1 MPNKIFLWILISF
14 ALGQAHAQ
22 KVQYKFSKLDV
33 NKGLS
38 HNQPNCFLKDRKG
51 FVWIG
56 TNSGL
61 NRFDGYSIKV
71 FLNDQR
77 DTSSIGI
84 SHVSSL
90 MEDPDGR
97 IWAGT
102 TNGGIFTNVYNPE
115 TETFT
120 HGTRNILQ
128 QYGIPD
134 GIITNIIKDS
144 KGFYWFTHGTQGIFR
159 YSPSDK
165 KSISIPYVSL
175 DSTTLPSCQA
185 ASLIED
191 QDGNFWVMLKNGSL
205 KKIDGKTF
213 AVLYHNHYLKEWFH
227 GELLDYKLTTD
238 HDGDIWICPAN
249 TNYGIFYFDLAHNT
263 IHHIHEKSE
272 GWRLNKNIV
281 RGIVEDNQ
289 GMMWVGTDHGGVN
302 VIDKQKKTVSY
313 ILNRSEDNRSL
324 SQNSITSLYKDY
336 EGIIWVGTYKKG
348 ACYYHENIVRFPLFR
363 HEEGSASTGLHFDD
377 MNKFAEDDNGNL
389 WLGTNG
395 GGLVYF
401 DRQRNTYK
409 QYHHDPSNPN
419 SLSNDVI
426 VSLWIDREKILWVG
440 TYYGGLN
447 SFDGKKFTRYKHNPS
462 DTTSIADDNIWEIF
476 EDSRGEI
483 WIGTLYNG
491 LDMYDRKSKKFKHFP
506 FGRSNSVHSNYI
518 SEIREDAKG
527 NMWIGTGY
535 GIDLLE
541 RATGKF
547 VHYLNQNNDQHGLSN
562 NSILSILQ
570 DNRGW
575 MWVGTFEGLNLF
587 DPEKKTFTP
596 FYEEDGLPHNTI
608 LTLVEDNS
616 GNLWMSTPNGIS
628 NLLIT
633 RKEKDN
639 GYAFQFKNYDES
651 DGLQGRQFNEN
662 AALKTKS
669 GELVFGGA
677 YGFNIFRPEKIMT
690 SKNIPQ
696 TVLSDFQ
703 VFNKSVGIGEAIDG
717 EIILLKSITETKE
730 ITLPHSANVISIEFT
745 SLNFFHP
752 DKSTY
757 LYMLEDFN
765 PYWTTADGKS
775 RKVTY
780 TNLDPGE
787 YTFRV
792 KSSNRDGVWS
802 KDEVALK
809 ITILPPFWKTKIA
822 FVLYVLLILGALL
835 LSRKLLVARE
845 RLKYNIAH
853 ERQEAQRMH
862 ELDVM
867 KMRFFTNVS
876 HEFRTPL
883 TLILTPLEK
892 MLKQNAE
899 PPQPAQLQLI
909 HRNARRLLNLVNQL
923 LDFRK
928 LEVQEIKLNLS
939 EGDIIAF
946 IRETVYSFS
955 DLSEK
960 KNIRLD
966 FTSALTTLETTF
978 DQDKVEK
985 TMFNLL
991 SNAFKFT
998 PEHGAV
1004 SVSIKENIQRDE
1016 RSLEVEVKDTGIGIP
1031 VSKQEKIFER
1041 FFQNDLPSSMINQGS
1056 GIGLSI
1062 TKEFVRIQEGTITV
1076 ESEVGKGSCFTVV
1089 LPIKRALHSENKEV
1103 ENVFVNPDI
1112 SEEDAHAHLMDEN
1125 AKLPTLLLVEDN
1137 EDFRFYL
1144 KDNLRFQYRIIE
1156 AKDGE
1161 DGWSKVLSALPD
1173 LMVSDVMMP
1182 HMNGLE
1188 LCKKVKQDARV
1199 SHIPIILLTARTAEE
1214 QKLEGFESGADDYV
1228 TKPFNFE
1235 ILQSRIKNLIHK
1247 RELFQKDFRKQI
1259 EIKGSDIVITSLD
1272 EKLIQKAIKYVEEK
1286 IADADFSVEDLS
1298 RELGMSRV
1306 HLYKKLLALTG
1317 KSPLEFIRSLRLQR
1331 AAQLLTKSQLTV
1343 AEVAYQVGFN
1353 NPKYFAKY
1361 FKEEFGML
1369 PSAYMAQHKRNAE

>member
-1 MPNKIFLWILISF
+1 MPTKILLWILICF

-22 KVQYKFSKLDV
+22 SEQYKFLKLDV

-51 FVWIG
+51 FIWIG

-61 NRFDGYSIKV
+61 NRFDGYGVKT

-77 DTSSIGI
+77 DTSSISI
-84 SHVSSL
+84 SHVNSL
-90 MEDPDGR
+90 LEDPDGR

-102 TNGGIFTNVYNPE
+102 TNGGIFTNVFDPE
-115 TETFT
+115 TETFAHST
-120 HGTRNILQ
+120 SAVLQ

-134 GIITNIIKDS
+134 GNINSIVKDS
-144 KGFYWFTHGTQGIFR
+144 QGFFWFIHTTKGVFR
-159 YSPSDK
+159 YNPLEK
-165 KSISIPYVSL
+165 KSISISYVSA
-175 DSTTLPSCQA
+175 DSTSIPACQVT
-185 ASLIED
+185 SLVED
-191 QDGNFWVMLKNGSL
+191 RDRNFWIIQKNGSL
-205 KKIDGKTF
+205 KKLNGKSL
-213 AVLYHNHYLKEWFH
+213 AVIHRDNFIQNWFK
-227 GELLDYKLTTD
+227 GELLDHKLTTD
-238 HDGDIWICPAN
+238 RDGDIWVCPTN
-249 TNYGIFYFDLAHNT
+249 TNSGIFYFDIAHNVH
-263 IHHIHEKSE
+263 HHIHEKSQ
-272 GWRLNKNIV
+272 GWQLNKNIV

-289 GMMWVGTDHGGVN
+289 GLMWVGTDHGGVN
-302 VIDKQKKTVSY
+302 VIDKKKKSVTY
-313 ILNRSEDNRSL
+313 ILSRAEDNRSL

-336 EGIIWVGTYKKG
+336 EGIIWIGTYKKG
-348 ACYYHENIVRFPLFR
+348 ACYYHEDIVRFPLFR
-363 HEEGSASTGLHFDD
+363 HEEGLSSSGLHFDD
-377 MNKFAEDDNGNL
+377 MNKFAEDDKGNL

-395 GGLVYF
+395 GGLIYF
-401 DRQRNTYK
+401 DRQHNTYK
-409 QYHHDPSNPN
+409 EYRYNAADPN

-426 VSLWIDREKILWVG
+426 VSLWIDREKIVWVG

-447 SFDGKKFTRYKHNPS
+447 AFDGKRFTRYKHNPA

-476 EDSRGEI
+476 EDSQGQI
-483 WIGTLYNG
+483 WIATLYNG
-491 LDMYDRKSKKFKHFP
+491 VDVYNRKTKIFKHFP
-506 FGRSNSVHSNYI
+506 FGRPNSVHSSYI
-518 SEIREDAKG
+518 SEIREDNAG

-535 GIDLLE
+535 GIDVLE
-541 RATGKF
+541 KSTGKF
-547 VHYLNQNNDQHGLSN
+547 IHYLNQNNDPHGLSN
-562 NSILSILQ
+562 NSVLSLLQ
-570 DNRGW
+570 DSRGR

-587 DPEKKTFTP
+587 DPQNKTFTS
-596 FYEEDGLPHNTI
+596 FYEKDGLPHNTI
-608 LTLVEDNS
+608 LTLLEDNN

-633 RKEKDN
+633 KKETDS
-639 GYAFQFKNYDES
+639 GYTFQFKNYDES

-669 GELVFGGA
+669 GELVFGGSS
-677 YGFNIFRPEKIMT
+677 GFNIFRPEKIIAN
-690 SKNIPQ
+690 KNIPQ

-703 VFNKSVGIGEAIDG
+703 VFNKSVGIGEAMDG
-717 EIILLKSITETKE
+717 QIILSKAITETKE
-730 ITLPHSANVISIEFT
+730 IVLPHSANVISIEFA

-757 LYMLEDFN
+757 LYMLENFN
-765 PYWTTADGKS
+765 PYWSAADGKS

-792 KSSNRDGVWS
+792 KSSNSDGVWS

-822 FVLYVLLILGALL
+822 FILYIFLILGALL
-835 LSRKLLVARE
+835 LSRKVLVARE
-845 RLKYNIAH
+845 RLKYKIAH

-892 MLKQNAE
+892 MLKSDAE
-899 PPQPAQLQLI
+899 PPQPGQLQLI

-928 LEVQEIKLNLS
+928 LEVQEIKVNLS
-939 EGDIIAF
+939 EGDIISF

-960 KNIRLD
+960 KNIKLD
-966 FTSALTTLETTF
+966 FFSSLAVLETTF

-985 TMFNLL
+985 IMFNLL

-998 PEHGAV
+998 PVQGAV
-1004 SVSIKENIQRDE
+1004 SVSVQETGAENLRALEIQ
-1016 RSLEVEVKDTGIGIP
+1016 VKDTGIGIP
-1031 VSKQEKIFER
+1031 DTKRDKIFER
-1041 FFQNDLPSSMINQGS
+1041 FFQNDLPSSVINQGS

-1062 TKEFVRIQEGTITV
+1062 TKEFVRLQEGTITV
-1076 ESEVGKGSCFTVV
+1076 DSEVGKGSCFTVV
-1089 LPIKRALHSENKEV
+1089 LPIKLILNIENRSVEEAALHTDVLSEDV
-1103 ENVFVNPDI
+1103 QPDTG
-1112 SEEDAHAHLMDEN
+1112 N
-1125 AKLPTLLLVEDN
+1125 TTKLPTLLLVEDN

-1144 KDNLRFQYRIIE
+1144 KDNLRFQYNIVE

-1161 DGWSKVLSALPD
+1161 EGWSKVLSALPD
-1173 LMVSDVMMP
+1173 LIVSDVMMP
-1182 HMNGLE
+1182 RLSGLE
-1188 LCKKVKQDARV
+1188 LCKKVKHDQRV
-1199 SHIPIILLTARTAEE
+1199 SHIPVILLTARTAEE

-1235 ILQSRIKNLIHK
+1235 ILQSRIKNLIQK
-1247 RELFQKDFRKQI
+1247 RALFQKDFRKQI
-1259 EIKGSDIVITSLD
+1259 EIQGSDIAITSLD
-1272 EKLIQKAIKYVEEK
+1272 EKLIQRAIKYVEEK

-1298 RELGMSRV
+1298 HELGMSRV

-1331 AAQLLTKSQLTV
+1331 AAKLLSGSQLTV

-1369 PSAYMAQHKRNAE
+1369 PSAYIAQYKKRAS

>member
-1 MPNKIFLWILISF
+1 MPNKIFLWILISL
-14 ALGQAHAQ
+14 ALGRAHAQ
-22 KVQYKFSKLDV
+22 NVQYNFLKLDV

-51 FVWIG
+51 FIWIG

-61 NRFDGYSIKV
+61 NRFDGYSVKV

-77 DTSSIGI
+77 DTSSISI
-84 SHVSSL
+84 SHVNSL
-90 MEDPDGR
+90 VEDPDGR
-97 IWAGT
+97 VWAGT
-102 TNGGIFTNVYNPE
+102 TNGGVFTNVFNPE
-115 TETFT
+115 TETFA
-120 HGTRNILQ
+120 HGTRTILR

-134 GIITNIIKDS
+134 GTITNIVKDS
-144 KGFYWFTHGTQGIFR
+144 KGFYWFIHSTQGVFR
-159 YSPSDK
+159 YDPLVKKSIVVPYVSPD
-165 KSISIPYVSL
+165 SISIP
-175 DSTTLPSCQA
+175 SCQV
-185 ASLIED
+185 ASLVED
-191 QDGNFWVMLKNGSL
+191 RDANFWLIQKNGSL
-205 KKIDGKTF
+205 KKLDGKTL
-213 AVLYHNHYLKEWFH
+213 AVTYHDHFLKNWFK
-227 GELLDYKLTTD
+227 GELLDHKLTAD
-238 HDGDIWICPAN
+238 KDGDIWVCPTS
-249 TNYGIFYFDLAHNT
+249 TNYGVFYFDIARRTH
-263 IHHIHEKSE
+263 HHIHEKSE

-289 GMMWVGTDHGGVN
+289 GLIWVGTDHGGLN
-302 VIDKQKKTVSY
+302 VIDKKKKTVSY
-313 ILNRSEDNRSL
+313 ILNRYEDSRSL

-348 ACYYHENIVRFPLFR
+348 ACYYHENIVRFPLYR
-363 HEEGSASTGLHFDD
+363 HQEGENTNSLQFDD
-377 MNKFAEDDNGNL
+377 MNKFAEDDKGNL

-409 QYHHDPSNPN
+409 EYRHNPADPN

-426 VSLWIDREKILWVG
+426 VSMWIDREKILWVG

-447 SFDGKKFTRYKHNPS
+447 SFDGKKFTRYKHDPKDS
-462 DTTSIADDNIWEIF
+462 TSIADDNIWEIF
-476 EDSRGEI
+476 EDAQGQI

-491 LDMYDRKSKKFKHFP
+491 VDVFDRKTKKFRHYP
-506 FGRSNSVHSNYI
+506 FGAANSVHSNYI
-518 SEIREDAKG
+518 SEIKEDG
-527 NMWIGTGY
+527 NGNIWIGTGY
-535 GIDLLE
+535 GIDILE
-541 RATGKF
+541 KSTGKF
-547 VHYLNQNNDQHGLSN
+547 VHYLNQNNDPHGLSN
-562 NSILSILQ
+562 NSILSIIQ
-570 DNRGW
+570 DSRGR

-587 DPEKKTFTP
+587 DSEKKTFTS
-596 FYEEDGLPHNTI
+596 FYEKDGLPHNTI
-608 LTLVEDNS
+608 LTLLEDNS
-616 GNLWMSTPNGIS
+616 GNIWMSTPNGIS
-628 NLLIT
+628 NLIIS
-633 RKEKDN
+633 KNQADS
-639 GYAFQFKNYDES
+639 GYSFQFKNYDES

-662 AALKTKS
+662 AALKTQS

-677 YGFNIFRPEKIMT
+677 SGFNIFRPEKIVA

-703 VFNKSVGIGEAIDG
+703 IFNKSVGIGEVIG
-717 EIILLKSITETKE
+717 RRTVLNKSIAETKE
-730 ITLPHSANVISIEFT
+730 LTLPHSANVISIEFA

-757 LYMLEDFN
+757 QYMLENFH
-765 PYWTTADGKS
+765 PYWSTADGKS
-775 RKVTY
+775 RKITY
-780 TNLDPGE
+780 TNLDAGN

-792 KSSNRDGVWS
+792 RSSNSDGVWS
-802 KDEVALK
+802 KEDVTLK

-822 FVLYVLLILGALL
+822 FVLYITVILGALL
-835 LSRKLLVARE
+835 LSRKILVARE
-845 RLKYNIAH
+845 RLKYKIAH

-892 MLKQNAE
+892 MLKNEAE
-899 PPQPAQLQLI
+899 PPQPGQLQLI

-939 EGDIIAF
+939 EGDMIAF
-946 IRETVYSFS
+946 IRDAVYSFS

-966 FTSALTTLETTF
+966 FTSSLTLLETMF

-985 TMFNLL
+985 IMFNLL

-998 PEHGAV
+998 PEQGVV
-1004 SVSIKENIQRDE
+1004 SVSIKETGIDKDKAIEIQ
-1016 RSLEVEVKDTGIGIP
+1016 VKDTGIGIP
-1031 VSKQEKIFER
+1031 QNKQEKIFER
-1041 FFQNDLPSSMINQGS
+1041 FFQNDLPSSVINQGS

-1062 TKEFVRIQEGTITV
+1062 TKEFVRLQDGTITV

-1089 LPIKRALHSENKEV
+1089 LPVKQVFNIENKPTEDL
-1103 ENVFVNPDI
+1103 EMHPDVAGDDTLQET
-1112 SEEDAHAHLMDEN
+1112 SDK

-1144 KDNLRFQYRIIE
+1144 KDNLRFQYNIVE

-1161 DGWSKVLSALPD
+1161 EGWAKVLSALPD
-1173 LMVSDVMMP
+1173 LIVSDVMMP
-1182 HMNGLE
+1182 RMNGLE
-1188 LCKKVKQDARV
+1188 FCRKVKNDPRV
-1199 SHIPIILLTARTAEE
+1199 SHISVILLTARTAEE

-1235 ILQSRIKNLIHK
+1235 ILQSRIKNLIQK

-1259 EIKGSDIVITSLD
+1259 EIKGSDIAITSLD
-1272 EKLIQKAIKYVEEK
+1272 EKLIQRAIKYVEEK

-1331 AAQLLTKSQLTV
+1331 AAQLLSGSQLTV

-1353 NPKYFAKY
+1353 NPKYFARY
-1361 FKEEFGML
+1361 FKEEFGLL
-1369 PSAYMAQHKRNAE
+1369 PSAYMAQKKKNIG